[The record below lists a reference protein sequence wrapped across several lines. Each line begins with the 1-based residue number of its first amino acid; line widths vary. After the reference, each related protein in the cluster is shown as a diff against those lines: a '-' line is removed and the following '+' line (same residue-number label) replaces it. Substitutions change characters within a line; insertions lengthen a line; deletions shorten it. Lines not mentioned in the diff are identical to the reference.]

1 MRAVLQSYINFV
13 SVCNVQEA
21 SQVDQI
27 ATYFHK
33 DIPEVLY
40 NDEDAF
46 LDVLQKAG
54 LTSTD

>member
-1 MRAVLQSYINFV
+1 MLSFIEFV
-13 SVCNVQEA
+13 FACNVQEV

-33 DIPEVLY
+33 DIPEVPY
-40 NDEDAF
+40 NNEDAF